1 MKQAAIVGRAVLW
14 QGFQVNMGMIVDG
27 LKATPCR
34 KGHIERLSCHKRR
47 HSMPCFVASAPHEL
61 SPVMMRLYMVF
72 QARIARIWH
81 GMVTSRRNYRT
92 ANAVIAQFYRRV
104 CLTTIMGL
112 VSFISHLW
120 YKVIRKE
127 RKWRGRGEGT
137 TSNKRDYQF
146 YQYC

>member
-1 MKQAAIVGRAVLW
+1 MSLCLRCEALFYLALALSAIMKQAAIVGRAVLW

-34 KGHIERLSCHKRR
+34 KGHIERLSCHRRR

-81 GMVTSRRNYRT
+81 GMMTIRRDYRNI
-92 ANAVIAQFYRRV
+92 NAVIERV
-104 CLTTIMGL
+104 YQRVAISLIMGH
-112 VSFISHLW
+112 VSIITH
-120 YKVIRKE
+120 R
-127 RKWRGRGEGT
+127 
-137 TSNKRDYQF
+137 
-146 YQYC
+146 